1 MMDPVI
7 QVPPDSTKRTF
18 NENDILGEFDRD
30 EKGNIVLLQ
39 DEAGQYI
46 DKLGRKVNERGY
58 LLDPKGTGDIVENM
72 KNQKM
77 FSKSDLDE
85 RGEVPAPY
93 YVEKHNFNPLGLKG
107 DFDHDKTGKPIF
119 LKGPKG
125 ELLDK

>member
-1 MMDPVI
+1 M
-7 QVPPDSTKRTF
+7 
-18 NENDILGEFDRD
+18 
-30 EKGNIVLLQ
+30 
-39 DEAGQYI
+39 GQNV
-46 DKLGRKVNERGY
+46 DKLGRKVNEKGY

-77 FSKSDLDE
+77 FSKNDLDE

-107 DFDHDKTGKPIF
+107 DFDYDKSGKPIF
-119 LKGPKG
+119 QKGPRG